1 MWMHG
6 NLNGGRHGTIS
17 FRKGRVL
24 QKEKRIG
31 TLKKINRR
39 IHRVITLITGRNNS
53 KCLHMPHRTVPVKM
67 TVGNLVR

>member
-6 NLNGGRHGTIS
+6 NLNGDRHGTIS
-17 FRKGRVL
+17 FRKGREL

-39 IHRVITLITGRNNS
+39 IIALITGRNNS
-53 KCLHMPHRTVPVKM
+53 KSLHMPHRTEPVKM

>member
-6 NLNGGRHGTIS
+6 NLNGVRHGTIS
-17 FRKGRVL
+17 FRKGRGL

-31 TLKKINRR
+31 TLKKINKR
-39 IHRVITLITGRNNS
+39 IIALITGRNNS
-53 KCLHMPHRTVPVKM
+53 KSLHMPHRTEPVKM

>member
-6 NLNGGRHGTIS
+6 NLNGDRHGTIS

-31 TLKKINRR
+31 TLKK
-39 IHRVITLITGRNNS
+39 LTGGS
-53 KCLHMPHRTVPVKM
+53 I
-67 TVGNLVR
+67 GS